1 MASFSLN
8 SYQFSF
14 CFVRLRVLPTAHKK
28 SHAQKNQQQNPASFS
43 HTESPFRT
51 TSRFQVT
58 NFPPAA
64 LQYAL
69 FPCLF
74 TITASKI
81 CAAVNNDDVSM
92 YKMKQFI
99 PGMLLFLRSL
109 SSLYRRQCRDKPS
122 SGLSRSEFRG
132 AFPDTAC
139 LLHPHN
145 RRGAY
150 PALLLRNGVH

>member
-1 MASFSLN
+1 MFKKDLGACFKNHFCNLYKTNLFFSSKKKDTSLASFSLN

-14 CFVRLRVLPTAHKK
+14 CFVRLRVLTAAHKK

-51 TSRFQVT
+51 TSRFQVAI
-58 NFPPAA
+58 FPPAA

-69 FPCLF
+69 SPCLF

-92 YKMKQFI
+92 CEMKQFI

-122 SGLSRSEFRG
+122 SGLS
-132 AFPDTAC
+132 
-139 LLHPHN
+139 H
-145 RRGAY
+145 
-150 PALLLRNGVH
+150 